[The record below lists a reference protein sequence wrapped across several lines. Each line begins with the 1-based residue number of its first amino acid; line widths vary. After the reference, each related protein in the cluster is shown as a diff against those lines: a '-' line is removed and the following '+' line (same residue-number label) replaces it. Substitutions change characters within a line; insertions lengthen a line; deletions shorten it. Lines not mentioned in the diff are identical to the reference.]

1 MSGEDLKQGLEGLTK
16 IDSFSNILWVAAYW
30 IGIIFILLLVSYI
43 VVSIRAYLRNKK
55 RGISA
60 QDRDDFLD
68 T

>member
-16 IDSFSNILWVAAYW
+16 IDSFSNVLWVAAYW
-30 IGIIFILLLVSYI
+30 IGIIFVLLFVSYI
-43 VVSIRAYLRNKK
+43 VVSIRSYIINKK
-55 RGISA
+55 KGISS

>member
-16 IDSFSNILWVAAYW
+16 IDSFSHVLWVAAYW
-30 IGIIFILLLVSYI
+30 IGIIFVLLFVSYI
-43 VVSIRAYLRNKK
+43 VVSIRSYIINKK
-55 RGISA
+55 KGISS